1 MGRHSLEFIVW
12 DNAGK
17 SSRGSFDFSI
27 ADVSDMPELDIYTNA
42 NPAVS
47 SVTFY
52 VNSPDAGTGYV
63 DVFDLSGRKVWSS
76 SATMDAGVMAAT
88 WDLLDAGGTRVPR
101 GIYLYRAT
109 VTGRDGKEKR
119 ATKKLAVGEG
129 R

>member
-1 MGRHSLEFIVW
+1 MGH
-12 DNAGK
+12 AGN

-88 WDLLDAGGTRVPR
+88 WDLLDAGAHVCRVVYICIAPR
-101 GIYLYRAT
+101 SQA
-109 VTGRDGKEKR
+109 VTARRNGLPRN
-119 ATKKLAVGEG
+119 LP
-129 R
+129 